1 MQLEQQ
7 KPFENKHARL
17 LKLGVIGNVDAGKS
31 TLVSVLT
38 KGIEDDGNG
47 SARVRVLNYLH
58 EQETGRTSSIGH
70 EIMGFDENGKQILP
84 ERFNQNKNKYWKE
97 VVQESHKI
105 VSIVDLCGH
114 EKYLKTTING
124 LTGLSP
130 DFGVVIVGAN
140 MGMQKMTKE
149 HIGLCLFLKIPFFI
163 VVTKIDLAPQ
173 NKYEETVTELKKL
186 LKHKLLNKFPIE
198 IKENTPANEI
208 QKIAELMPS
217 GNMCPIFPISSI
229 TKSGFPTL
237 IDFIYRLEKRQV
249 MTLEEAI
256 KQPFEFEINENFLVE
271 GVGLVLSGI
280 VRSGVATINKQC
292 FLGPDALKNFKQV
305 AIMSIHINRV
315 NSSEAYAG
323 ELACICVKAV
333 KAN

>member
-1 MQLEQQ
+1 M
-7 KPFENKHARL
+7 
-17 LKLGVIGNVDAGKS
+17 KLGVIGNVDAGKS

-70 EIMGFDENGKQILP
+70 EIMGFDEHGKQILP

-198 IKENTPANEI
+198 VKENTPVNVI
-208 QKIAELMPS
+208 ILFYFRK
-217 GNMCPIFPISSI
+217 F
-229 TKSGFPTL
+229 
-237 IDFIYRLEKRQV
+237 KRSQ
-249 MTLEEAI
+249 
-256 KQPFEFEINENFLVE
+256 N
-271 GVGLVLSGI
+271 
-280 VRSGVATINKQC
+280 
-292 FLGPDALKNFKQV
+292 
-305 AIMSIHINRV
+305 
-315 NSSEAYAG
+315 
-323 ELACICVKAV
+323 
-333 KAN
+333 